1 MLIYSVL
8 EIKTDF
14 FLKENSFTAVL
25 SYVFYKF
32 WSFNSFT
39 FNLMQ
44 FELNFVWVKGCEL
57 KFLFGIAI
65 QLL

>member
-25 SYVFYKF
+25 SYVFFYKF

-39 FNLMQ
+39 FKLM
-44 FELNFVWVKGCEL
+44 
-57 KFLFGIAI
+57 
-65 QLL
+65 

>member
-39 FNLMQ
+39 FNLM
-44 FELNFVWVKGCEL
+44 
-57 KFLFGIAI
+57 
-65 QLL
+65 